1 MEFKLPVPDLSAE
14 RAGNTDTPGVW
25 HFDSGVPGRALMVSA
40 LVHGNELCGA
50 WALKDLLAAGVK
62 PRRGSL
68 TLAFCNLD
76 AFDRFDH
83 SNHDASRFVVEDM
96 NRVWSA
102 ERLDNPTTP
111 DRQRGAALR
120 PWVLRADW
128 LLDLHSMHEA
138 GAPLLLTGVLPR
150 NIDLARRLKAPQHVI
165 VDAGHKDGVRM
176 RDFAQFGDPARED
189 ACALLIECGF
199 HGDLS
204 SRDVA
209 RDMVARMLVESG
221 VLDAADLPS
230 GWLLPDPANQR
241 VLEVTNAVVAPSM
254 DVRFAEAW
262 TGLETFEQAGSVI
275 GWADGQPI
283 VTPYDQCTLIMP
295 SLRQLKPGVTV
306 VRLARNYAG

>member
-1 MEFKLPVPDLSAE
+1 MEFKLPVPDLGAE

-25 HFDSGVPGRALMVSA
+25 HFDSGVPGRSLMVSA

-50 WALKDLLAAGVK
+50 WALKDLLAAGFR

-76 AFDRFDH
+76 AFDRFDPA
-83 SNHDASRFVVEDM
+83 SHDASRFVQEDM

-102 ERLDNPTTP
+102 ERLEDAGTA
-111 DRQRGAALR
+111 DRRRAAALR
-120 PWVLRADW
+120 PWVERADW
-128 LLDLHSMHEA
+128 LLDLHSMHEP
-138 GAPLLLTGVLPR
+138 GEPLLLTGVLPR
-150 NIDLARRLKAPQHVI
+150 NIALAQRLKAPRHVI

-176 RDFAQFGDPARED
+176 RDFAQFGDPAGQ

-199 HGDLS
+199 HGDPA

-209 RDMVARMLVESG
+209 RDMVARMLLESG
-221 VLDAADLPS
+221 VADAADLPA
-230 GWLLPDPANQR
+230 GWLREDPAGQR
-241 VLEVTNAVVAPSM
+241 VLEVTDAVVAPSM
-254 DVRFAEAW
+254 DLRFSEDW
-262 TGLETFEQAGSVI
+262 TGLETLERAGTVL

-283 VTPYDQCTLIMP
+283 VTPYDRCTLVMP

-306 VRLARNYAG
+306 VRLARDYAG